1 MSPSCIRVSHHCARD
16 APGKRLHLLRQLLSS
31 YIRHSDER
39 FEYGSVEYAS
49 LATLFLGTDEV
60 RPAQPELRCN
70 PTLPARKLS
79 YDEDTVLT
87 LPSDYTKAAPLPDG
101 THVRFVAR
109 GDGQKQPVA
118 SIPSEWLLALPTDA
132 FLLHDA
138 LGHPCQVRFDY
149 KLSGVQRDTAV
160 GMIEADVAEFLRGQL
175 KGLPRKPHLVY
186 RTVTAEGSFA
196 YETVDPDATAQHEDL
211 FCRSREI
218 IVTNVPLTQLPRDA
232 LQQQRAFASQGAGNT
247 RPAAPEHNRMLNN
260 LIGEDHSKHKEG
272 TRLPTSAADWRKLR
286 NHLNAI
292 EGQPQCVCHNCG
304 MLIYRKD
311 ATFLAKV
318 SSRDELRAWRVFR
331 PLIEEHAGRTG
342 VPVDDIFLC
351 EQASPAPDDG
361 AARCRVFA
369 CGSCRSE
376 KARDPAQYDL
386 MDGVQADGTLEDIGL
401 GSALPPVLAVLT
413 TEERLALSVVK
424 VSYHLARP
432 MHHSNPSPTDS
443 TSRTPPLP
451 LLLQQVID
459 GAYEDYSK
467 RKASGAY
474 SRYWGGAFL
483 EPGDLGRLSSAYR
496 GMSALLVRDA
506 TDVQVSNM
514 QP

>member
-1 MSPSCIRVSHHCARD
+1 MSASCIRISGHGNRQ
-16 APGKRLHLLRQLLSS
+16 APAKRLDLLRQLLSS

-49 LATLFLGTDEV
+49 LATLFLGSDDS

-101 THVRFVAR
+101 THVRFAAR
-109 GDGQKQPVA
+109 ADGQKQPVA

-138 LGHPCQVRFDY
+138 LGHPCQVRFEY
-149 KLSGVQRDTAV
+149 KLSGVQRDTVV
-160 GMIEADVAEFLRGQL
+160 GMIEADVAEFLCGQL

-186 RTVTAEGSFA
+186 QTVTAEGTFE

-218 IVTNVPLTQLPRDA
+218 IVTNLPLTQLPRDA

-292 EGQPQCVCHNCG
+292 GE
-304 MLIYRKD
+304 L
-311 ATFLAKV
+311 FL
-318 SSRDELRAWRVFR
+318 SLSL
-331 PLIEEHAGRTG
+331 
-342 VPVDDIFLC
+342 
-351 EQASPAPDDG
+351 
-361 AARCRVFA
+361 
-369 CGSCRSE
+369 
-376 KARDPAQYDL
+376 
-386 MDGVQADGTLEDIGL
+386 L
-401 GSALPPVLAVLT
+401 GPPYLALP
-413 TEERLALSVVK
+413 
-424 VSYHLARP
+424 
-432 MHHSNPSPTDS
+432 
-443 TSRTPPLP
+443 
-451 LLLQQVID
+451 
-459 GAYEDYSK
+459 
-467 RKASGAY
+467 
-474 SRYWGGAFL
+474 
-483 EPGDLGRLSSAYR
+483 LSSDVRRTSCSRFTSPLHAHTHPHAC
-496 GMSALLVRDA
+496 SHVCSLPCLVFVALLGLLFGPSRLFTTPKKSSVFTRLLASHICD
-506 TDVQVSNM
+506 D
-514 QP
+514 P